1 MRLRRAALFAA
12 LLAAA
17 SSASAG
23 CASVAASEEQEID
36 PATDAQLRARVE
48 QMGTLRGVELEE
60 NIRMLGDFLRGVSV
74 PYLVDGISNHAEPKV
89 RAGCASALGLTQDG
103 RAVPP
108 LVAAAEGDRDS
119 GVRYTAAYSLLL
131 LRDPRGFPILFET
144 LRSDDPL
151 RRRVGIDRLR
161 QLTGLDHGFDPAAPP
176 DRREAA
182 VKRWEAWLRQVG
194 PDEAAM
200 TIQLGRRA
208 PSSPK

>member
-1 MRLRRAALFAA
+1 MPLRRAALAA
-12 LLAAA
+12 VLAAA
-17 SSASAG
+17 SPILAG
-23 CASVAASEEQEID
+23 CASSAAAEEQEID
-36 PATDAQLRARVE
+36 PATDAQLRYRIEA
-48 QMGTLRGVELEE
+48 MGTLRGVELEE
-60 NIRMLGDFLRGVSV
+60 NIRMLGEFLRGVSV
-74 PYLVDGISNHAEPKV
+74 PYLVDGISSHSEPKV

-103 RAVPP
+103 RAVAP
-108 LVAAAEGDRDS
+108 LVSAAEGDRDS

-182 VKRWEAWLRQVG
+182 VKRWEGWLAQVG

-208 PSSPK
+208 PPPPK